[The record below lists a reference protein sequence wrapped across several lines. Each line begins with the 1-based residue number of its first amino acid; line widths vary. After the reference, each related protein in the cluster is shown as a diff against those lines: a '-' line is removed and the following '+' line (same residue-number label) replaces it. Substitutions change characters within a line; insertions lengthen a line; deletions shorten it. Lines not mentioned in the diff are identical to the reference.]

1 MNLWAASAVISCEG
15 LRPLLIADSSV
26 KPAPRNILWDRVWSL
41 PRAVALPITFMERVL
56 EDKILLAHGSGGKL
70 AHELVEKS
78 FVKAL
83 ANPFLAKLDDSAV
96 IDLSGRLAF
105 TTDSYVVSPIFF
117 PGGDIGKLAVCGTVN
132 DLAMSGAKP
141 LYLSLSFIIEEG
153 LPRAELDQIVDSTRK
168 AAQEAEVEIVTGDTK
183 VVHRGSAD
191 KLFINTAGVG
201 IIAEGVN
208 ISGSNA
214 RPGDRVILSG
224 TIGDHGIAVLSQR
237 EGLSFSTRLE
247 SDCAP
252 LGNLVA
258 EMLAASPNIH
268 CLRDPTRGGLATSL
282 NELAKQSKVGIRI
295 EEEKIPVREEV
306 LAACEMLGFDPL
318 YVANEGKL
326 VAIVPTEDAD
336 RVLGAMRRNRYGKSA
351 AIIGEVRG
359 EQPGRVVMK
368 TVLGASRIVDMLVG
382 DLLPRIC

>member
-1 MNLWAASAVISCEG
+1 M
-15 LRPLLIADSSV
+15 
-26 KPAPRNILWDRVWSL
+26 K
-41 PRAVALPITFMERVL
+41 
-56 EDKILLAHGSGGKL
+56 DKILLAHGSGGKL

-83 ANPFLAKLDDSAV
+83 ANPLLAKLDDSAV

-153 LPRAELDQIVDSTRK
+153 LLKSELDKVVNSVQR
-168 AAQEAEVEIVTGDTK
+168 AAGEAGVEIVTGDTK

-214 RPGDRVILSG
+214 RAGDRVILSG
-224 TIGDHGIAVLSQR
+224 TIGDHGIAVISQR
-237 EGLSFSTRLE
+237 EELSFSTDLK

-252 LGNLVA
+252 LGGLVA
-258 EMLAASPNIH
+258 EMLNASPNIH

-282 NELAKQSKVGIRI
+282 NELAKQSGVSIRI

-326 VAIVPTEDAD
+326 VAIVPPDDAEKI
-336 RVLGAMRRNRYGKSA
+336 LKAMRGNRYGKDA
-351 AIIGEVRG
+351 AIIGEVG
-359 EQPGRVVMK
+359 SEKAGRVVMK
-368 TVLGASRIVDMLVG
+368 TALGASRIVDMLTG